1 MLLCLLW
8 KERLLNMEFEKKE
21 ILNLAR
27 QLIEKACAYEDKYYE
42 NLDSIMLDTCEL
54 LAFINFELQKYN
66 EHTTKGWMYDKVHL
80 NTNRQ
85 KVLN

>member
-1 MLLCLLW
+1 
-8 KERLLNMEFEKKE
+8 MELEKKE
-21 ILNLAR
+21 ILDLAR
-27 QLIEKACAYEDKYYE
+27 KLIEKACAYEDKYYE
-42 NLDSIMLDTCEL
+42 NLDLIMLDACEL
-54 LAFINFELQKYN
+54 LADLNLNLQTHN